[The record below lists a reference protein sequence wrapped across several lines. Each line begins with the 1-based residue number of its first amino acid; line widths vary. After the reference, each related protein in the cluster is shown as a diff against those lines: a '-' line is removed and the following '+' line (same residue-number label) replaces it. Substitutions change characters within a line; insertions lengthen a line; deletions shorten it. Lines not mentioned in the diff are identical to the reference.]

1 MMRTLTAAALAA
13 LTAAAAPSFAA
24 AEPLEVAGPVR
35 FVDFSD
41 VPVDARGR
49 SSYGLFLA
57 GRNAM
62 ALGESSTGADYLA
75 AAQAAEP
82 GQERL
87 RDQAFTSA
95 LLAGDLDV
103 AARLSPSGE
112 GVSSTVAEAGRLV
125 SVVRA
130 FGAGDARRA
139 NAVLADEPIG
149 FPHARAGLFVQP
161 WIAAAAGDWDRA
173 LAEPP
178 AGADSLARL
187 FARYH
192 RALLLEQ
199 RRDHAAAE
207 SILSEL
213 AGAAPTAPLFR
224 TAYGEF
230 LERRGR
236 RDEALAVFDAAIEAG
251 ATDLTT
257 LLARE
262 RAASRGRPIPAPTLR
277 EGAALALGAAAAAA
291 LAEENNEFAA
301 VYLRLALG
309 LDDDDQTRL
318 LLGQTLEDAGLTTA
332 AREAFAGVG
341 PGEPLL
347 YAAARQQLAWS
358 YQEADRNEDALVHAR
373 EALTAAPEDP
383 QAAYGLAGL
392 LTAQERYQEALEL
405 LNGPALNTA
414 DQGWQVRF
422 TRGAVYESLGRFEE
436 AEAELWAALQQEP
449 ENPEVLNYL
458 GYMWVDSGQRV
469 HQGAEMIARAVA
481 ADPDSGHIQDSLG
494 WAQYRQG
501 QYEAA
506 VETLELAI
514 SLEPGDPTINDHLGD
529 AYWRVG
535 RRREAAFQ
543 WSRALS
549 LDPEPDLREQVE
561 LKLARGLGAA
571 EPVGPVARADNG
583 QGLDPVNP

>member
-1 MMRTLTAAALAA
+1 MMRNLTAAALAA
-13 LTAAAAPSFAA
+13 LIAAATPAL

-75 AAQAAEP
+75 AAASAEP

-112 GVSSTVAEAGRLV
+112 GVSSTVSEAGRLV
-125 SVVRA
+125 SAVRD
-130 FGAGDARRA
+130 FGDGDVGVA
-139 NAVLADEPIG
+139 NAMLAQQPIG

-178 AGADSLARL
+178 AQADPLARL
-187 FARYH
+187 FANYH
-192 RALLLEQ
+192 RALLLER
-199 RRDHAAAE
+199 RRDYDTAE
-207 SILSEL
+207 SILRDL
-213 AGAAPTAPLFR
+213 ANVAQTAPLFR

-257 LLARE
+257 RLARE
-262 RAASRGRPIPAPTLR
+262 RAASGGRPVPQPTLI
-277 EGAALALGAAAAAA
+277 EGASLGLGAAAAAA

-309 LDDDDQTRL
+309 LDDSDQTRL
-318 LLGQTLEDAGLTTA
+318 LLGQTLEDAGLTNA
-332 AREAFAGVG
+332 AREAFVGVG
-341 PGEPLL
+341 SDEPLL

-358 YQEADRNEDALVHAR
+358 YQEEDMDEEAVVHAR
-373 EALTAAPEDP
+373 EALNAAPDDP
-383 QAAYGLAGL
+383 QAVYGLAGL

-405 LNGPALNTA
+405 LNGPALNTE
-414 DQGWQVRF
+414 DQNWQVRF

-436 AEAELWAALQQEP
+436 AEAELWAALQDQP
-449 ENPEVLNYL
+449 DNAEVLNYL

-481 ADPDSGHIQDSLG
+481 AEPDSGHIQDSLG

-506 VETLELAI
+506 VETLELAV

-535 RRREAAFQ
+535 RRREAGFQ

-549 LDPEPDLREQVE
+549 LDPEPDLRAQVQA
-561 LKLARGLGAA
+561 KLDSGLEAA
-571 EPVGPVARADNG
+571 TPLPVARADNG
-583 QGLDPVNP
+583 QGAAPVNP

>member
-13 LTAAAAPSFAA
+13 LIAAATPAL

-35 FVDFSD
+35 FADFSD
-41 VPVDARGR
+41 VPVDERGR

-82 GQERL
+82 DQTRL

-112 GVSSTVAEAGRLV
+112 GVSPTVAEAGRLV
-125 SVVRA
+125 SVVRTY
-130 FGAGDARRA
+130 GAGDPQQA
-139 NAVLADEPIG
+139 NAVLTGRPIG
-149 FPHARAGLFVQP
+149 FPHVRAGLFVQP

-178 AGADSLARL
+178 PNVDPLARL

-192 RALLLEQ
+192 RALLLER
-199 RRDHAAAE
+199 RRDYETAE
-207 SILSEL
+207 SILAEL

-257 LLARE
+257 RLARD
-262 RAASRGRPIPAPTLR
+262 RVVSRGRPVPAPSLR
-277 EGAALALGAAAAAA
+277 EGAALGLGAAAAAA

-309 LDDDDQTRL
+309 LDENDQTRL
-318 LLGQTLEDAGLTTA
+318 LLGQTLQDAGLTTA
-332 AREAFAGVG
+332 ARATFAEIGA
-341 PGEPLL
+341 GEPLL
-347 YAAARQQLAWS
+347 YAAARQQMAWS
-358 YQEADRNEDALVHAR
+358 YQEDDQDAAALIHAR
-373 EALTAAPEDP
+373 EALNAAPDDP
-383 QAAYGLAGL
+383 QAVYGLAGL
-392 LTAQERYQEALEL
+392 LTAQEQYQEALEL

-414 DQGWQVRF
+414 DQNWQIHF

-449 ENPEVLNYL
+449 ENAEVLNYL

-481 ADPDSGHIQDSLG
+481 AQPDSGHIQDSLG

-535 RRREAAFQ
+535 RRREAEFQ

-549 LDPEPDLREQVE
+549 LDPEPDLRELVE
-561 LKLARGLGAA
+561 VKLARGLDAA

-583 QGLDPVNP
+583 QGADPVNP

>member
-1 MMRTLTAAALAA
+1 MTRTLTAAALAA
-13 LTAAAAPSFAA
+13 LIAAASPAQ
-24 AEPLEVAGPVR
+24 AEPLEVAGAIR
-35 FVDFSD
+35 FIDFSD
-41 VPVDARGR
+41 VPVDVRGR

-82 GQERL
+82 DQTRL
-87 RDQAFTSA
+87 RDQAFTAA

-112 GVSSTVAEAGRLV
+112 GVSPTVAEAGRLV
-125 SVVRA
+125 SVVRTY
-130 FGAGDARRA
+130 GAGDARGA
-139 NAVLADEPIG
+139 NAALANQPIG
-149 FPHARAGLFVQP
+149 FPHARAGLFVEP

-178 AGADSLARL
+178 AGADPLARL

-199 RRDHAAAE
+199 RRDYATAE
-207 SILSEL
+207 AILGEL

-236 RDEALAVFDAAIEAG
+236 RDEAVAVFDAAIEAG

-257 LLARE
+257 RLARE
-262 RAASRGRPIPAPTLR
+262 RAASRSRAVPAPTLR
-277 EGAALALGAAAAAA
+277 EGAALGLGAAAAAA
-291 LAEENNEFAA
+291 LAEQNNEFAA

-309 LDDDDQTRL
+309 LDESDQTRL
-318 LLGQTLEDAGLTTA
+318 LLGQTLQDAGLTTA
-332 AREAFAGVG
+332 ARATFAAIGRS
-341 PGEPLL
+341 EPVL
-347 YAAARQQLAWS
+347 YAAARQQMAWS
-358 YQEADRNEDALVHAR
+358 YQEDDRSEDALIHAR
-373 EALTAAPEDP
+373 EALNAAPDDP
-383 QAAYGLAGL
+383 QAIYGLAGL
-392 LTAQERYQEALEL
+392 LTAQEQYQEALEL
-405 LNGPALNTA
+405 LNGPTLNTA
-414 DQGWQVRF
+414 EQHWQVRF

-436 AEAELWAALQQEP
+436 AEAELWAALQDQP
-449 ENPEVLNYL
+449 DNAEVLNYL

-481 ADPDSGHIQDSLG
+481 AEPESGHIQDSLG

-506 VETLELAI
+506 VETLELAV
-514 SLEPGDPTINDHLGD
+514 SLEPGNAVINDHLGD
-529 AYWRVG
+529 AYWQVG

-549 LDPEPDLREQVE
+549 LAPEPDLRAQVE
-561 LKLARGLGAA
+561 AKLERGLGAVQSVSA
-571 EPVGPVARADNG
+571 VTRADNG
-583 QGLDPVNP
+583 QIADPVNP

>member
-1 MMRTLTAAALAA
+1 MMRNLTAAALAA
-13 LTAAAAPSFAA
+13 LIAAASPAL

-75 AAQAAEP
+75 AAASAEP

-112 GVSSTVAEAGRLV
+112 GVSSTVSEAGRLV
-125 SVVRA
+125 SAVRD
-130 FGAGDARRA
+130 FGDGDVGVA
-139 NAVLADEPIG
+139 NAMLAQQPIG

-161 WIAAAAGDWDRA
+161 WIAAAAGDWERA

-178 AGADSLARL
+178 AQADPLARL
-187 FARYH
+187 FANYH
-192 RALLLEQ
+192 RALLLER
-199 RRDHAAAE
+199 RRDYDTAE
-207 SILSEL
+207 SILGDL
-213 AGAAPTAPLFR
+213 ANGAQTAPLFR

-257 LLARE
+257 RLARE
-262 RAASRGRPIPAPTLR
+262 RADSRGRPVPQPTLI
-277 EGAALALGAAAAAA
+277 EGASLGLGAAAAAA

-309 LDDDDQTRL
+309 LDDSDQTRL
-318 LLGQTLEDAGLTTA
+318 LLGQTLEDAGLTNA
-332 AREAFAGVG
+332 AREAFVGVG
-341 PGEPLL
+341 SDEPLL

-358 YQEADRNEDALVHAR
+358 YQEEDMDEEAVVHAR
-373 EALTAAPEDP
+373 EALNAAPDDP
-383 QAAYGLAGL
+383 QAVYGLAGL

-405 LNGPALNTA
+405 LNGPALNTE
-414 DQGWQVRF
+414 DQNWQVRF

-436 AEAELWAALQQEP
+436 AEAELWAALQDQP
-449 ENPEVLNYL
+449 DNAEVLNYL

-481 ADPDSGHIQDSLG
+481 AEPDSGHIQDSLG

-506 VETLELAI
+506 VETLELAV

-535 RRREAAFQ
+535 RRREAGFQ

-549 LDPEPDLREQVE
+549 LDPEPDLRAQVQA
-561 LKLARGLGAA
+561 KLDSGLEAA
-571 EPVGPVARADNG
+571 TPLPVARADNG
-583 QGLDPVNP
+583 QGAAPVNP